1 MPQGC
6 GQWGLVTIFVRVTGW
21 FAFFSGGA
29 TLVTARIYSKYLLL
43 MNDEYLFLF
52 AQWNAFNAEQC
63 RLILNRF
70 GSFKSAWKE
79 LTIADIRELN
89 IRADKASR
97 VLEIRERISFEDIMT
112 QVREFGVKVYFVDDN
127 DYPETLKNA
136 NPPPFLFVRGNLPP
150 FYKAMAVVGTRSA
163 TDYGRNVAKRFTSDL
178 VRHGFVIVSGLAIGI
193 DSVAHQ
199 TTLEL
204 NGITV
209 AVLGSGVDIISPTSN
224 YRLAHEI
231 LQSGGAVVS
240 AYPLGTQAQRHH
252 FPERNSIIS
261 GLCQGTLII
270 EGGMHSGA
278 MHTAKAAHEQGRE
291 VFAVPNDVNKYALS
305 GTNHLIRTSQAKL
318 VENINH
324 IVEDFQMQLKN
335 MHLEIELTHDERIL
349 MERLS
354 GGGKTMDE
362 LVIETT
368 FDIPKLSELIL
379 KLQLKNA
386 ITEQEYRWVI
396 I

>member
-1 MPQGC
+1 
-6 GQWGLVTIFVRVTGW
+6 
-21 FAFFSGGA
+21 
-29 TLVTARIYSKYLLL
+29 

-52 AQWNAFNAEQC
+52 AQWGIFSTEQC
-63 RLILNRF
+63 RVILNRF
-70 GSFKSAWKE
+70 GSFQAAWKG
-79 LTIADIRELN
+79 LTATDIRELN
-89 IRADKASR
+89 IRTDKASR
-97 VLEIRERISFEDIMT
+97 VLEIRERISFEDLMN
-112 QVREFGVKVYFVDDN
+112 QVREFGVKVYFADDA
-127 DYPETLKNA
+127 DYPEPLKHA
-136 NPPPFLFVRGNLPP
+136 SPPPFLFVRGNLPP
-150 FYKAMAVVGTRSA
+150 FHKAMAVVGTRSA

-231 LQSGGAVVS
+231 LQSGGAIVS
-240 AYPLGTQAQRHH
+240 AYPLGTQAQKHH
-252 FPERNSIIS
+252 FPERNAIIS
-261 GLCQGTLII
+261 GLCQGTLVV

-278 MHTAKAAHEQGRE
+278 LHTAKAAHEQGRE
-291 VFAVPNDVNKYALS
+291 VFAVPNDINKYALS

-335 MHLEIELTHDERIL
+335 MHLEIELSHDERVL
-349 MERLS
+349 MERLA

-386 ITEQEYRWVI
+386 ITEQDYRWVI